1 MMGYN
6 GTFGGWGMGWG
17 FGWVFMLIFWA
28 LIILGI
34 AALVKWLMGSSTGG
48 TSGPREKTPLDL
60 LKERYARGEI
70 DQEEFERK
78 KRDLSGG

>member
-17 FGWVFMLIFWA
+17 FGWVFMLLFWA
-28 LIILGI
+28 LIIFGI
-34 AALVKWLMGSSTGG
+34 VAVVRWLIGSSTGG
-48 TSGPREKTPLDL
+48 TGSTREKTPLDL

>member
-28 LIILGI
+28 LILLGI
-34 AALVKWLMGSSTGG
+34 AALVKWLIGSSAGG
-48 TSGPREKTPLDL
+48 DGTREKTPLDL

>member
-6 GTFGGWGMGWG
+6 GMFSGWGMGWG

-28 LIILGI
+28 LILLGI
-34 AALVKWLMGSSTGG
+34 AALVKWLIGASTGG
-48 TSGPREKTPLDL
+48 GTREKTPLDL